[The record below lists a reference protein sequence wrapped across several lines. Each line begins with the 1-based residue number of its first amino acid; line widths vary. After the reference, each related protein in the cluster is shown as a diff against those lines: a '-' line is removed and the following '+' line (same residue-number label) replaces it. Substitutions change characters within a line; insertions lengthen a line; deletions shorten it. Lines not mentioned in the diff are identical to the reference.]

1 MHNITSTARLKEAIQ
16 LLEAE
21 KAVNRKLLKE
31 QFVNTY
37 ESFKPASLLRSTLHD
52 ISSSPNLIEN
62 ILGTALGLGA
72 GYLSRSILP
81 GVTAMRFGKLLS
93 PVLQLGV
100 TNFVSKQSGN
110 LRSLGEVML
119 LRIFRKKRVE
129 IRKP

>member
-1 MHNITSTARLKEAIQ
+1 MQKITSTAGLKRAIQ

-21 KAVNRKLLKE
+21 KAANGKLLKE
-31 QFVNTY
+31 QFISTY
-37 ESFKPASLLRSTLHD
+37 ESFKPASLLRSTLKD

-62 ILGTALGLGA
+62 VIGTALGLGA

-93 PVLQLGV
+93 PVIQVGV
-100 TNFVSKQSGN
+100 TNFVAKQSGN
-110 LRSLGEVML
+110 IRSAGELML

-129 IRKP
+129 IKKP

>member
-1 MHNITSTARLKEAIQ
+1 MQKITSTAGLKEAIQ
-16 LLEAE
+16 TLEAE
-21 KAVNRKLLKE
+21 KAANSKLLKE
-31 QFVNTY
+31 QFINTY
-37 ESFKPASLLRSTLHD
+37 ESFKPASLLRGTLRD
-52 ISSSPNLIEN
+52 ISSSPNLVEN

-129 IRKP
+129 IQKP

>member
-1 MHNITSTARLKEAIQ
+1 MQKITSTAALKEAIQ

-21 KAVNRKLLKE
+21 KAANRKLLKV

-37 ESFKPASLLRSTLHD
+37 ESFKPASLLRNTLQD
-52 ISSSPNLIEN
+52 ISSSPNLVEN

-81 GVTAMRFGKLLS
+81 GVTAMRFGKLLG
-93 PVLQLGV
+93 PVLQIGV

-110 LRSLGEVML
+110 LRSLGEVAL
-119 LRIFRKKRVE
+119 LRIFRKKRVK
-129 IRKP
+129 IQKP

>member
-1 MHNITSTARLKEAIQ
+1 MQKITSTASLKEAIQ

-21 KAVNRKLLKE
+21 KAANSKLLKE

-37 ESFKPASLLRSTLHD
+37 ESFKPISLLRSTLHD
-52 ISSSPNLIEN
+52 ISSSPNMVEN

-81 GVTAMRFGKLLS
+81 GVTAMRFGKLLG

-100 TNFVSKQSGN
+100 TNFVTKQSGN
-110 LRSLGEVML
+110 LRSFGEVML

-129 IRKP
+129 IQKP

>member
-1 MHNITSTARLKEAIQ
+1 MQRITSTAGLRRAIQ

-21 KAVNRKLLKE
+21 KAANGKLLKE
-31 QFVNTY
+31 QFVSTY
-37 ESFKPASLLRSTLHD
+37 ESFKPASLLRSTLQD

-62 ILGTALGLGA
+62 VIGTALGLGA

-93 PVLQLGV
+93 PVIQVGV
-100 TNFVSKQSGN
+100 TNFVAKQSGN
-110 LRSLGEVML
+110 IRSAGELML

-129 IRKP
+129 IKKP

>member
-1 MHNITSTARLKEAIQ
+1 MQNITSTAGLKEAIQ

-21 KAVNRKLLKE
+21 RVANRKLLKE

-37 ESFKPASLLRSTLHD
+37 ESFKPASLIRNTLHD

-81 GVTAMRFGKLLS
+81 GVAALRFGKLLS
-93 PVLQLGV
+93 PVVQLGV
-100 TNFVSKQSGN
+100 TNFVTKQSGN

-129 IRKP
+129 IQKP

>member
-1 MHNITSTARLKEAIQ
+1 MQNITSTAGLKEAIQ

-21 KAVNRKLLKE
+21 KAANRKLMKE
-31 QFVNTY
+31 QFDNTV
-37 ESFKPASLLRSTLHD
+37 ESFKPASLLRGTLRD
-52 ISSSPNLIEN
+52 ISSSPNLVEN

-81 GVTAMRFGKLLS
+81 GVTAMRFGKLIS

-129 IRKP
+129 IQKP

>member
-1 MHNITSTARLKEAIQ
+1 MQNITSTAGLKKAIQ

-21 KAVNRKLLKE
+21 KAASGKLLKE
-31 QFVNTY
+31 QFVSTY

-81 GVTAMRFGKLLS
+81 GVTAMKFGKLIS

-100 TNFVSKQSGN
+100 TNFVAKQSGN
-110 LRSLGEVML
+110 IRSAGEVLL
-119 LRIFRKKRVE
+119 LRIFRNKKVE
-129 IRKP
+129 TRKL

>member
-1 MHNITSTARLKEAIQ
+1 MQNITSTAGLKEAIQ

-21 KAVNRKLLKE
+21 KSTSRKLLKE

-37 ESFKPASLLRSTLHD
+37 ESFKPASLLRSTLRD
-52 ISSSPNLIEN
+52 ISSSPNLVES

-81 GVTAMRFGKLLS
+81 GVTAMRFGKLLG

-129 IRKP
+129 IQKP

>member
-1 MHNITSTARLKEAIQ
+1 MLNITSTAHLKEAIQ

>member
-1 MHNITSTARLKEAIQ
+1 MQKITSAAGLKEAIQ

-21 KAVNRKLLKE
+21 KAANSKLLKE

-37 ESFKPASLLRSTLHD
+37 ESFKPASLLRSTLQD
-52 ISSSPNLIEN
+52 ISSSPNLVEN

-81 GVTAMRFGKLLS
+81 GVTAMRFGKLLG

-129 IRKP
+129 IQKP

>member
-1 MHNITSTARLKEAIQ
+1 MQKITSTAGLKEAIQ

-21 KAVNRKLLKE
+21 KAANSKLLKE

-37 ESFKPASLLRSTLHD
+37 ESFKPVSLLRNTLRD
-52 ISSSPNLIEN
+52 ISSSPNLVEN

-81 GVTAMRFGKLLS
+81 GVTAMRFGKLLG

-110 LRSLGEVML
+110 LRSFGEVML

-129 IRKP
+129 IQKP

>member
-1 MHNITSTARLKEAIQ
+1 MQNITSTAGLKEAIQ

-21 KAVNRKLLKE
+21 KAANRKLLKE

-52 ISSSPNLIEN
+52 IYSSPNLIEN

-119 LRIFRKKRVE
+119 LRIFRKKNVE